1 MQRHTHMHMHMHM
14 HIHANTYTHTENKD
28 GHVPVSMCLGKT
40 EAVTRMMCL

>member
-1 MQRHTHMHMHMHM
+1 MQRHTHMHM

-28 GHVPVSMCLGKT
+28 GHVQT